1 VSQTG
6 LTRRP
11 IRSRESRWAAA
22 AAGWLTKMGARPNV
36 ISVLSVF
43 FAAAAGACLLLTRS
57 TPPGWR
63 SVLFVAA
70 ALGIQLRLLCNLLD
84 GMVAIEG
91 GRKTR
96 SGELFNEFPDRLSD
110 VLIVVCAGYAATAT
124 PWGEALGWAA
134 AVLAVLT
141 AYVRAFGASLT
152 GAQHFVGPM
161 AKAHRMAVMTVACLA
176 AAVQAWVGAAP
187 SVLPLALA
195 LVVLGCVVT
204 LVRRTRLILVDLE
217 APRG

>member
-1 VSQTG
+1 MA
-6 LTRRP
+6 L
-11 IRSRESRWAAA
+11 
-22 AAGWLTKMGARPNV
+22 
-36 ISVLSVF
+36 
-43 FAAAAGACLLLTRS
+43 FA
-57 TPPGWR
+57 
-63 SVLFVAA
+63 AA

-96 SGELFNEFPDRLSD
+96 SGELFNELPDRLSD
-110 VLIVVCAGYAATAT
+110 VLILVCAGYASTATA
-124 PWGEALGWAA
+124 WSEALGWAA

-161 AKAHRMAVMTVACLA
+161 AKAHRMAVMTGACLIA
-176 AAVQAWVGAAP
+176 ALQAWLGAAP

-195 LVVLGCVVT
+195 LIVVGCLVT
-204 LVRRTRLILVDLE
+204 LVRRTRLILADLE

>member
-1 VSQTG
+1 MSRAG

-11 IRSRESRWAAA
+11 IRSRESRWAAPA
-22 AAGWLTKMGARPNV
+22 AAWLTRIGARPNV
-36 ISVLSVF
+36 ISMLSVVF
-43 FAAAAGACLLLTRS
+43 ACAAAVALLLTRS
-57 TPPGWR
+57 APPRWQAA
-63 SVLFVAA
+63 LFVVA

-96 SGELFNEFPDRLSD
+96 SGELFNELPDRLSD
-110 VLIVVCAGYAATAT
+110 VLILVCAGYAETAAT
-124 PWGEALGWAA
+124 WGEALGWAA

-161 AKAHRMAVMTVACLA
+161 AKPHRMAVMTVACLA
-176 AAVQAWVGAAP
+176 AAVQAWLGAAP
-187 SVLPLALA
+187 SVLPLGLA
-195 LVVLGCVVT
+195 LVVVGCVVT
-204 LVRRTRLILVDLE
+204 LVRRTRRILADLE